1 MTKHQLSLNLICA
14 LFCMIITSCNGG
26 VNLTIPGTQ
35 VDSSGISTND
45 PGATP
50 TPSSPNDP
58 GSNPKNRIFVSA
70 TMVRPINANS
80 SQYFDNVCAREA
92 RRANIKGTFV
102 ALTANSES
110 AFSEQHS
117 VRGYIYQKFLGVE
130 SIVADSFQSLI
141 TGRNDSIYT
150 FANQL
155 AINTTVINNVWT
167 GQRNFDYPADVKEN
181 CNNWSDDEGNAI
193 VGRAGRTG
201 SDALSIKFEE
211 CEEFAHLYC
220 IEVE

>member
-14 LFCMIITSCNGG
+14 LFCMIITGCNGG

-35 VDSSGISTND
+35 VE
-45 PGATP
+45 
-50 TPSSPNDP
+50 SSPIVVTEPNPNPPTDP
-58 GSNPKNRIFVSA
+58 SQNLKNRIFVSA

-92 RRANIKGTFV
+92 RRSNIKGTFV
-102 ALTANSES
+102 ALTANSQS

-130 SIVADSFQSLI
+130 SIVADSYQSLI
-141 TGRNDSIYT
+141 AGRNDSIYT

-155 AINTTVINNVWT
+155 AINTTVINHVWT
-167 GQRNFDYPADVKEN
+167 GQRNFDFPADVKEN